1 MEQSQTKKIKFI
13 CLECDKVF
21 NRAQRLEDHQNK
33 TSCGIV
39 CTQCNHKF
47 PTRRRLEKHTC
58 NNIQVKES
66 NTANCTI
73 CKYKKEEQL
82 FKDQWYEDRDG
93 YSRCST
99 CGVKSDDELPKHC
112 SCNAYIDIDGVE
124 KCKSCNHLWGKKNM
138 EFEQCDN
145 CGFEGK

>member
-1 MEQSQTKKIKFI
+1 MAVFI
-13 CLECDKVF
+13 YHKDS
-21 NRAQRLEDHQNK
+21 K
-33 TSCGIV
+33 TVSCICGKEISG
-39 CTQCNHKF
+39 
-47 PTRRRLEKHTC
+47 RHTC
-58 NNIQVKES
+58 NNIRVKEC
-66 NTANCTI
+66 NVVNCTI
-73 CKYKKEEQL
+73 CKYKKDEQL

-93 YSRCST
+93 YRRCST